1 MIFQFLL
8 IQKYFHGRKVS
19 FELHLMFE
27 SRSIVSETAETEEL
41 DVIMEED
48 EEESDA

>member
-1 MIFQFLL
+1 MIFQFIL
-8 IQKYFHGRKVS
+8 IQNYFYERKVL
-19 FELHLMFE
+19 FKLHLMFE
-27 SRSIVSETAETEEL
+27 SRSIVSETAEQEEL